1 LNWFL
6 GFQVLDGALLMM
18 GQAEGM
24 EGAMRGAWAM
34 ASRDRGLSLRE
45 GIKRLFSIEM
55 FGVMLM
61 SGSAK
66 PVR

>member
-1 LNWFL
+1 
-6 GFQVLDGALLMM
+6 MM
-18 GQAEGM
+18 GQAKGM